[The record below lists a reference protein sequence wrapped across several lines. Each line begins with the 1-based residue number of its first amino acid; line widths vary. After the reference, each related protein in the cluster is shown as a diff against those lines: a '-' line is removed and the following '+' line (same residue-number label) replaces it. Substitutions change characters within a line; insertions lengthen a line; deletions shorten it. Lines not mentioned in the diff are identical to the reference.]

1 MMSNRSNFTCRALR
15 VAALQAVAVLTV
27 GVSVSLPVS
36 QASAQVQA
44 VEPYWATVQTDK
56 APVRCYFTDT
66 SYSVSE
72 LPKGF
77 VVRVDAEGSLYS
89 RIVYPAKMTAFVQG
103 EHGKVEGG
111 VVKLTQASRLR
122 AASTLAGF
130 DGSWKALLDTPLPV
144 GTELKFIE
152 NVTNKEGTV
161 IAYRVQAPEAAR
173 GYVPTSALRK
183 ATDAEAAAAGNQV
196 APATAK
202 PETKKPDAPAGGT
215 GTPAANP
222 PATTDLT
229 QPMQPTG
236 QAPTTTPGATPVITP
251 GTTPAGGVSPLTTP
265 GTVPTTDVT
274 ATPPQGAASTV
285 PGTPSERKVG
295 TLEDL
300 EATFQRVAKQP
311 AAEAEYDELI
321 AELQRASDAQG
332 PEMTRRK
339 KQIESRKEFLSIRR
353 DYRDRVRA
361 AEEAKRQLDANEL
374 QVKNSIAEIEKSR
387 VYTIIGTLQPS
398 TVYDGQR
405 LPLMYRVQSVGGL
418 SPRTLGYIKPDAKFD
433 LDHKLGLVVGVIGNS
448 EMDRE
453 LKLNIVTPVRVDVL
467 RPGQAFQPVQTPGT
481 GVQVPV
487 TEIVQPKGAAPATTP
502 ASTEGEKP
510 QNPQ

>member
-1 MMSNRSNFTCRALR
+1 MMSNRTNTRFR
-15 VAALQAVAVLTV
+15 ALQAVAMHTLAIVSTGFAL
-27 GVSVSLPVS
+27 GVPFT
-36 QASAQVQA
+36 QALAQVQA
-44 VEPYWATVQTDK
+44 VDAYWATIQSDK
-56 APVRCYFTDT
+56 TPVRCYFTDT

-77 VVRVDAEGSLYS
+77 VVRVDGEGSVYA
-89 RIVYPAKMTAFVQG
+89 RIAYPAKMTAFVQA
-103 EHGKVEGG
+103 EHGKVEGN

-122 AASTLAGF
+122 AASTIAGF
-130 DGSWKALLDTPLPV
+130 DGSWKALLDTPLAA
-144 GTELKFIE
+144 GSELKFVE
-152 NVTNKEGTV
+152 NVTNKEGAV
-161 IAYRVQAPEAAR
+161 IAYRAQAPDAAR
-173 GYVPTSALRK
+173 GYVAMSAIRK

-196 APATAK
+196 APTPAK
-202 PETKKPDAPAGGT
+202 VEAKKPDAPAGAT
-215 GTPAANP
+215 TTPATTPATTTAAKP
-222 PATTDLT
+222 AATTDLT
-229 QPMQPTG
+229 QPTQPTG
-236 QAPTTTPGATPVITP
+236 QTPTSPATNPTTTP
-251 GTTPAGGVSPLTTP
+251 
-265 GTVPTTDVT
+265 TDVT
-274 ATPPQGAASTV
+274 AAAPQGAASTV
-285 PGTPSERKVG
+285 AGTPAERKVG
-295 TLEDL
+295 SLEDL

-311 AAEAEYDELI
+311 AGEAEYDELM
-321 AELQRASDAQG
+321 AEFQRTIDAQG
-332 PEMTRRK
+332 PEMTGRK
-339 KQIESRKEFLSIRR
+339 KQLTARREFLSIRR

-361 AEEAKRQLDANEL
+361 AEDAKRQLDASEM

-433 LDHKLGLVVGVIGNS
+433 LDRKLGLVVGVIGNA

-467 RPGQAFQPVQTPGT
+467 RPGQAFQPVQVPGT

-487 TEIVQPKGAAPATTP
+487 TEIVTPKPAGTPATTP
-502 ASTEGEKP
+502 ATTDGGTP